1 MTGTRSSVALAFI
14 ALSLAATSRAQQTT
28 PSWSGPRDSI
38 RLSALVQQATASDPR
53 QRQFQLSATASAL
66 RIQTIDA
73 DRKPVL
79 DLSAYAQYQSS
90 VTTIVA
96 PAPVRD
102 LNIPFPTPPHDTYD
116 AHLNAQQPLV
126 TPTVAP
132 RRAAE
137 RAQLAETQA
146 ELRVTLF
153 AVRQEVD
160 DAFFAA
166 LLAQER
172 EAQIIVTI
180 ADLEARL
187 RETAIRQHEGTALPG
202 DTAAIAATI
211 LQRRQDLAQ
220 THADRSSALTR
231 LSELVRSPISDSVSL
246 VMPDLAAVVASAKA
260 KTTSEVRT
268 RPEFAQFDATRA
280 RLAAEEAVASA
291 KDRPNVYAFGR
302 VGYGRPG
309 LNMLS
314 TNFQPYFIGGL
325 QFDWKPWTWGTTTRD
340 RQELELE
347 RRITTTNEQAFSDQI
362 GRGVQPFLATMTRLD
377 TTIAL
382 DDRIVALRVEIER
395 ETAAKLR
402 EGVVTASEF
411 VDRSTDLL
419 AARLASAQHR
429 VELAQARANYLT
441 TLGLEIPQ

>member
-1 MTGTRSSVALAFI
+1 MTGARLTLVALA
-14 ALSLAATSRAQQTT
+14 LSAVTASRAQQ
-28 PSWSGPRDSI
+28 PAWSAPRDSV
-38 RLSALVQQATASDPR
+38 RLSALLQQATASDPR
-53 QRQFQLSATASAL
+53 QRQFQLSSAASAL
-66 RIQTIDA
+66 RAENIDA

-79 DLSAYAQYQSS
+79 QLSGFAQYQSA

-96 PAPVRD
+96 PAPVRA
-102 LNIPFPTPPHDTYD
+102 LNIAFPTPPYDTYD

-146 ELRVTLF
+146 ELHVTLF
-153 AVRQEVD
+153 GLRQEVD

-172 EAQIIVTI
+172 EAQFAVTI
-180 ADLEARL
+180 ADLESRL
-187 RETAIRQHEGTALPG
+187 RETAIRLRDGAALPG

-220 THADRSSALTR
+220 THTDRSSALAR
-231 LSELVRSPISDSVSL
+231 LSELVRRPIGDSASL
-246 VMPDLAAVVASAKA
+246 VVPDLGSAVARAAATAPSDARA
-260 KTTSEVRT
+260 
-268 RPEFAQFDATRA
+268 RPEFAQFEATRA
-280 RLAAEEAVASA
+280 RLVAQEAVASA
-291 KDRPNVYAFGR
+291 EDRPRLSAFGR

-309 LNMLS
+309 LNMLAS
-314 TNFQPYFIGGL
+314 GFQPYFLGGL
-325 QFDWKPWTWGTTTRD
+325 QFDWKPWNWGTTTRD
-340 RQELELE
+340 RQELEIE
-347 RRITTTNEQAFSDQI
+347 RQIATTNERAFADQL

-377 TTIAL
+377 TAIAL
-382 DDRIVALRVEIER
+382 DDRIVALRAEVER

-402 EGVVTASEF
+402 EGVVTASEY
-411 VDRSTDLL
+411 VDRNTDLL

-429 VELAQARANYLT
+429 VELAQARAGYLT
-441 TLGLEIPQ
+441 TLGLEIP